1 MAGRIL
7 IISDTHLGRARHAAR
22 SAQDLAP
29 LWRGMSHLILNGD
42 IAEVHHPRHRAA
54 AAREMVHL
62 LDACERDD
70 VHVTLLSGNHD
81 PFISDHRHLELCNGE
96 VFITHGD
103 VVHPA
108 VAPWSISAGRM
119 KRVHAEAIRRLR
131 HESSSHIEA
140 RLTASQLAS
149 HAEWDALEQQA
160 RLSALRGMLLRP
172 WSIVEVVRYWRRFP
186 RLVDAFASEYAPTAR
201 FIITG
206 HTHRAGI
213 WKRNER
219 TILNTGCFGFPSRP
233 HGVVISDDTLAF
245 HRIIETSAGYELDRQ
260 PLATFQTARVSAE
273 SLQLPSA
280 VNTRPLGGFESAEPI
295 KRPAAKSFSS

>member
-22 SAQDLAP
+22 SARALAP

-54 AAREMVHL
+54 AAREMMSL
-62 LDACERDD
+62 LDRCERDD

-81 PFISDHRHLELCNGE
+81 PFISDHRHLEICGGD

-119 KRVHAEAIRRLR
+119 RRVHAEAIQKLR
-131 HESSSHIEA
+131 HESSSLLDA
-140 RLTASQLAS
+140 RLTASQWAS
-149 HAEWDALEQQA
+149 HAEWDSLEKQA
-160 RLSALRGMLLRP
+160 RLSALRGMLMRP
-172 WSIVEVVRYWRRFP
+172 WSVVEVLRYWRAFP
-186 RLVDAFASEYAPTAR
+186 RLVDAFAAEFAPKAK

-206 HTHRAGI
+206 HTHHAGI
-213 WKRNER
+213 WSRAER
-219 TILNTGCFGFPSRP
+219 TIINTGCFGFPSRP
-233 HGVVISDDTLAF
+233 HGVVIEGDRLSL
-245 HRIIETSAGYELDRQ
+245 HRIERTADGYALADS
-260 PLATFQTARVSAE
+260 PLASFAVTPVAPDA
-273 SLQLPSA
+273 LQLPSA
-280 VNTRPLGGFESAEPI
+280 VNTRPEGARPSAV
-295 KRPAAKSFSS
+295 AM